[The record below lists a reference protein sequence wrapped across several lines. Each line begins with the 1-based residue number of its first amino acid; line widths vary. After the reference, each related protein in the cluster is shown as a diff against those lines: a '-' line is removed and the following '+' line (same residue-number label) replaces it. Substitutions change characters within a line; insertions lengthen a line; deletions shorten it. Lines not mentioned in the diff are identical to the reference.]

1 MRLSYSSGLQH
12 DYCQFYVQEVGLFAD
27 LVVSHVLSREVDL
40 QEPFLTRI
48 ANGNSRA
55 IDECIDRYGG
65 LVWSLA
71 RRLSSSVADAEDAV
85 QEIFIDLWRNADR
98 FRGELAG
105 EATFVAMLARRR
117 LIDRLRK
124 SHRVLES
131 QPIDERTLQH
141 AAPPQTSPV
150 ELEEE
155 TARAAACLQR
165 LRNDERKV
173 LELSIYHGLPQ
184 TRIAEQTG
192 LALGTVKTMARRGL
206 LQLRVCMQVREQRYS
221 KGVEVV

>member
-1 MRLSYSSGLQH
+1 MQVPL
-12 DYCQFYVQEVGLFAD
+12 
-27 LVVSHVLSREVDL
+27 
-40 QEPFLTRI
+40 LTRI
-48 ANGNSRA
+48 ANGDTRA
-55 IDECIDRYGG
+55 VDECIDRYGG

-85 QEIFIDLWRNADR
+85 QEIFVDLWKNADR

-124 SHRVLES
+124 SHRELES
-131 QPIDERTLQH
+131 QPIDELTLQH
-141 AAPPQTSPV
+141 AAPPQTSPA
-150 ELEEE
+150 ELAEEV
-155 TARAAACLQR
+155 ARAAACLER
-165 LRNDERKV
+165 LRKDERKV

-184 TRIAEQTG
+184 ARIAEQTG
-192 LALGTVKTMARRGL
+192 LALGTVKTIARRGL
-206 LQLRVCMQVREQRYS
+206 SQLRDCMQVRNQRRS

>member
-1 MRLSYSSGLQH
+1 LQ
-12 DYCQFYVQEVGLFAD
+12 VPL
-27 LVVSHVLSREVDL
+27 
-40 QEPFLTRI
+40 LTRI
-48 ANGNSRA
+48 ANGDTGA
-55 IDECIDRYGG
+55 VDECIDRYGG

-85 QEIFIDLWRNADR
+85 QEIFVDLWKNADR
-98 FRGELAG
+98 FREELAG

-124 SHRVLES
+124 SRRELDS
-131 QPIDERTLQH
+131 QPIDELTLQQ
-141 AAPPQTSPV
+141 AAPPQASPT
-150 ELEEE
+150 ELAEEA
-155 TARAAACLQR
+155 ARAAACLEG
-165 LRNDERKV
+165 LRKDERKV

-192 LALGTVKTMARRGL
+192 LALGTVKTHARRGL
-206 LQLRVCMQVREQRYS
+206 SQLRECMQDRNQWRS

>member
-1 MRLSYSSGLQH
+1 MQ
-12 DYCQFYVQEVGLFAD
+12 VAI
-27 LVVSHVLSREVDL
+27 
-40 QEPFLTRI
+40 LTRI
-48 ANGNSRA
+48 ANGDTSA
-55 IDECIDRYGG
+55 VDECIDRYGG

-85 QEIFIDLWRNADR
+85 QEIFVDLWKNADR

-124 SHRVLES
+124 SRRELES
-131 QPIDERTLQH
+131 QPIDELTLQH
-141 AAPPQTSPV
+141 MAPPQTSPA
-150 ELEEE
+150 ELAEEV
-155 TARAAACLQR
+155 ARAAACLEG
-165 LRNDERKV
+165 LRKEERKV

-192 LALGTVKTMARRGL
+192 LALGTVKSFARRGL
-206 LQLRVCMQVREQRYS
+206 SQLRNCMQVRNQRRS
-221 KGVEVV
+221 KEVEVV